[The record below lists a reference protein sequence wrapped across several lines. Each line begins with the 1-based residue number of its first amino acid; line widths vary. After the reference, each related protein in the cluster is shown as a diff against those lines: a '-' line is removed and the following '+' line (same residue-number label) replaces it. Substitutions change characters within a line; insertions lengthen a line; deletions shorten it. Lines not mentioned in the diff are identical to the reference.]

1 MGSSRLRQSSL
12 EERYRKC
19 LRISLTFLFSQ
30 VGLIGL
36 VVAYSAVG
44 AVLFEWLEADQEI
57 EPRRKILQIRLDC
70 LDDLNRLNRQRQFD
84 NNSNDEL
91 WAINAGALLK
101 AFETQVVKATKV
113 EGYDGKEVD
122 DAERQWSVSGSL
134 LYSIT
139 VITTIGYGNLAP
151 KTGPGKVVTI
161 IYALIGKTKHFHCAI
176 VRSDIVCAVYQSAQH
191 QPTPFSAA
199 FSNIVPCEPHT
210 SLEI

>member
-1 MGSSRLRQSSL
+1 MWWGVSRVWLLEKTIGEMGSSRLRQSSL

-30 VGLIGL
+30 VGLIAL
-36 VVAYSAVG
+36 VVAYSAAG

-70 LDDLNRLNRQRQFD
+70 LDDLSRLYSQFSLD
-84 NNSNDEL
+84 NNTQL
-91 WAINAGALLK
+91 WAIKAGALLKGKKKNWLFLFLLNFCNWFDSLNFFKK

-139 VITTIGYGNLAP
+139 VITTIG
-151 KTGPGKVVTI
+151 
-161 IYALIGKTKHFHCAI
+161 
-176 VRSDIVCAVYQSAQH
+176 
-191 QPTPFSAA
+191 
-199 FSNIVPCEPHT
+199 
-210 SLEI
+210 